1 MKRDAAHVLDEYL
14 AASARAGDRS
24 AFDQLVARW
33 QPKLLVHAY
42 RLAGDKELAR
52 DVVQESWSD
61 IVRGLYRLD
70 DPATLRTADALPTH
84 CRRTADAIR
93 RLQRFRKVKASFAME
108 PKNSTISAKAIE
120 YHADAHPLRRAIA
133 ELPAEHRAAIALHY
147 LEGLTVTEIAMA
159 LSIPAGTVKT
169 RLMNARRKMRVIL
182 EGEK

>member
-70 DPATLRTADALPTH
+70 DPATFPAWAFRIVSRRTADALPTQSAV
-84 CRRTADAIR
+84 CSGFEKSR
-93 RLQRFRKVKASFAME
+93 RLLQWSQ
-108 PKNSTISAKAIE
+108 
-120 YHADAHPLRRAIA
+120 
-133 ELPAEHRAAIALHY
+133 
-147 LEGLTVTEIAMA
+147 
-159 LSIPAGTVKT
+159 KT
-169 RLMNARRKMRVIL
+169 RLSRRRQLNIMRMPTPCAGLSLSCRPNTVQQSRFIIL
-182 EGEK
+182 KDLQSRK

>member
-70 DPATLRTADALPTH
+70 DPATFPAWAFRIVSRRTADALPTH
-84 CRRTADAIR
+84 CRRNPP
-93 RLQRFRKVKASFAME
+93 FAAVS
-108 PKNSTISAKAIE
+108 KSQGVFCNGAKKL
-120 YHADAHPLRRAIA
+120 D
-133 ELPAEHRAAIALHY
+133 Y
-147 LEGLTVTEIAMA
+147 LGEG
-159 LSIPAGTVKT
+159 
-169 RLMNARRKMRVIL
+169 N
-182 EGEK
+182 

>member
-1 MKRDAAHVLDEYL
+1 MIQRKIMKRDAAHVLDEYL

-70 DPATLRTADALPTH
+70 DPATFPAWAFRIVSRRTADALPTH
-84 CRRTADAIR
+84 CRRTADALPTQSAVCSGFEKSR
-93 RLQRFRKVKASFAME
+93 RLLQWSQ
-108 PKNSTISAKAIE
+108 
-120 YHADAHPLRRAIA
+120 
-133 ELPAEHRAAIALHY
+133 
-147 LEGLTVTEIAMA
+147 
-159 LSIPAGTVKT
+159 KT
-169 RLMNARRKMRVIL
+169 RLSRRRQLNIMRMPTPCAGLSLSCRPNTVQQSRFIIL
-182 EGEK
+182 KDLQSRK

>member
-1 MKRDAAHVLDEYL
+1 
-14 AASARAGDRS
+14 
-24 AFDQLVARW
+24 
-33 QPKLLVHAY
+33 
-42 RLAGDKELAR
+42 
-52 DVVQESWSD
+52 
-61 IVRGLYRLD
+61 
-70 DPATLRTADALPTH
+70 
-84 CRRTADAIR
+84 
-93 RLQRFRKVKASFAME
+93 ME